1 MWSSK
6 KYHTKEN
13 KKWEYIHRNKSKYT
27 EEEIK
32 NKIDAENKDLES
44 LRKVLENIVNGEKQ
58 NLEEI
63 EKNSEQI
70 KNCEKEIREY
80 ENKIYN
86 IKHNLKKSQKDLLL
100 NLAELLK
107 INEKIKKFALNKS
120 HAGTEN
126 DYLY

>member
-1 MWSSK
+1 
-6 KYHTKEN
+6 
-13 KKWEYIHRNKSKYT
+13 
-27 EEEIK
+27 
-32 NKIDAENKDLES
+32 LES